1 MAIEIK
7 SNRNDIRW
15 PVGVRLPVML
25 TFEHQSGEGAPLF
38 PGDRP
43 NYMVGG
49 AMQYGARRGI
59 WNILELLDKYSV
71 KATFF
76 VLGTTAEKYPETVK
90 AIAKAGHEIAGMGY
104 GFESI
109 RTASEERERSI
120 VRRSSQVLQEIA
132 GSKIQ
137 GWRCPDYRVSP
148 QTIEILADEGMV
160 WDSTYLND
168 DLPYLFQCHSRMIV
182 EIPFTTS
189 TADKTYIG
197 YPYPQRG
204 GPDGLASV
212 WNDEFEVLYR
222 ESERSPRLL
231 TVSLQTWATGR
242 PAPLRVLSQFLQ
254 RLVGHEEFRF
264 ARCSDVAAWRL
275 NPRLINQSKEVLYV
289 E

>member
-1 MAIEIK
+1 MK
-7 SNRNDIRW
+7 DIRW

-59 WNILELLDKYSV
+59 WNILELLDKYKV
-71 KATFF
+71 KVTFF

-90 AIAKAGHEIAGMGY
+90 AVAKAGHEIAGMGY

-120 VRRSSQVLQEIA
+120 VQRSSQVLQEIS
-132 GSKIQ
+132 GTKIQ
-137 GWRCPDYRVSP
+137 GWRCPDYRISP

-160 WDSTYLND
+160 WDSTFLND
-168 DLPYLFQCHSRMIV
+168 DLPYLFQCRSRTIV

-189 TADKTYIG
+189 TADKTFIG

-212 WNDEFEVLYR
+212 WNNEFEVLYR
-222 ESERSPRLL
+222 ESEKFPRLL
-231 TVSLQTWATGR
+231 TLSLQTWATGR
-242 PAPLRVLSQFLQ
+242 PAPLRILSQFLE
-254 RLVGHEEFRF
+254 RLGGHEEFRF

-275 NPRLINQSKEVLYV
+275 NPSVNEPA
-289 E
+289 

>member
-1 MAIEIK
+1 MATEIK
-7 SNRNDIRW
+7 SDMKDIRW

-49 AMQYGARRGI
+49 AMQYGARRGV
-59 WNILELLDKYSV
+59 WNILELLDKHSI

-76 VLGTTAEKYPETVK
+76 VLGTTAETYPETVK

-120 VRRSSQVLQEIA
+120 IRRASQVLQDIA
-132 GSKIQ
+132 AARIQ
-137 GWRCPDYRVSP
+137 GWRCPDYRISP
-148 QTIEILADEGMV
+148 QTIEVLAEEGML
-160 WDSTYLND
+160 WDSTFLND
-168 DLPYLFQCHSRMIV
+168 DLPYLFQCRSRTIV

-212 WNDEFEVLYR
+212 WNNEFEVLYR
-222 ESERSPRLL
+222 ESEKFPRLL
-231 TVSLQTWATGR
+231 TLSLQTWATGR
-242 PAPLRVLSQFLQ
+242 PAALRVLSQFLE

-264 ARCSDVAAWRL
+264 TRCSEIATWRL
-275 NPRLINQSKEVLYV
+275 SSPVV
-289 E
+289 EPA

>member
-1 MAIEIK
+1 MATEIK
-7 SNRNDIRW
+7 SNRKDIRW
-15 PVGVRLPVML
+15 PVGVRLPIML

-76 VLGTTAEKYPETVK
+76 VLGTTAEKYPETVQ
-90 AIAKAGHEIAGMGY
+90 AVAKAGHEIAGMGY

-120 VRRSSQVLQEIA
+120 VRRSSQVLQDIA
-132 GSKIQ
+132 GAKIQ

-168 DLPYLFQCHSRMIV
+168 DLPYLFQCRSRTLV

-204 GPDGLASV
+204 GPEGLASV
-212 WNDEFEVLYR
+212 WNNEFEVLYR

-231 TVSLQTWATGR
+231 TLSLQTWATGR

-254 RLVGHEEFRF
+254 RLVSHEEFRF

-275 NPRLINQSKEVLYV
+275 NPSGNKTV
-289 E
+289 

>member
-1 MAIEIK
+1 MATEIK
-7 SNRNDIRW
+7 SDMKDVRW

-49 AMQYGARRGI
+49 AMQYGARRGV
-59 WNILELLDKYSV
+59 WNILELLDKHSI

-76 VLGTTAEKYPETVK
+76 VLGTTAETYPETVK

-104 GFESI
+104 GFQSI
-109 RTASEERERSI
+109 RTASEERERSMI
-120 VRRSSQVLQEIA
+120 RRASQVLQDIA
-132 GSKIQ
+132 GARIQ
-137 GWRCPDYRVSP
+137 GWRCPDYRISP
-148 QTIEILADEGMV
+148 QTIEILAEEGML
-160 WDSTYLND
+160 WDSTFLND
-168 DLPYLFQCHSRMIV
+168 DLPYLFQCRSRTIV

-212 WNDEFEVLYR
+212 WNNEFEVLYR
-222 ESERSPRLL
+222 ESEKFPRLL
-231 TVSLQTWATGR
+231 TLSLQTWATGR
-242 PAPLRVLSQFLQ
+242 PAALRVLSQFLE

-264 ARCSDVAAWRL
+264 TRCSEIATWRL
-275 NPRLINQSKEVLYV
+275 SSPVV
-289 E
+289 EPA